1 MRREWSERVF
11 AALVRCYPRGF
22 RERYGVE
29 MQEFY
34 RDALR
39 EHGARAWMH
48 AVPDVLLGAVRER
61 CSHPESRRHPEPRS
75 HPERSEGP
83 ALVHL
88 SYTTTGDGML
98 RGLMQDLS
106 FATRIF
112 RKNPLFTAVA
122 VLVIA
127 LGTGAVSTIFS
138 VANAVV
144 LQPVPGVSQAS
155 GLVNIERTHGNGNG
169 SLSASYP
176 YYEQLA
182 ARTRSMSGIAAWS
195 MVNLTVSTGGE
206 GVAGLGNIVSGN
218 YFKVLGVTPALGRFF
233 SVEEGSVRGANPVV
247 VLSHGFWLRRFGGDS
262 SIVGRPVLVNGRSY
276 TVIGVTPAGFSG
288 LYPMLRT
295 DAFVPLMM
303 QEHLRPGG
311 RLDSQGSAWL
321 ELFGR
326 MAPGVTQKVAGEELA
341 SITKQLT
348 DDPSTGTPTF
358 MKEFSGAR
366 VTRVWGLPSEAA
378 GAVLGFFVVLLVLA
392 GVVLLIASVNVAS
405 MLLARSVVRRREIA
419 VRVALGAGR
428 ARLIR
433 QLLTESTLLF
443 VLGGGAGTLLA
454 VYGTR
459 LLARIELPVDV
470 PLVLNVSPDARVLA
484 VTLAI
489 ALVTGLVFGLA
500 PALQGTRQDIATT
513 LRASGA
519 GAGQSRSRMRNA
531 LVIGQVAMSLLL
543 LTVSGLFVRALE
555 KGRKVEIG
563 FDATSV
569 ATAALDVST
578 SGYDSTRVLTFYAQ
592 LADRVALLPGV
603 TSVGYARVLPLSSN
617 NMGTAI
623 SIPTYTPPGG
633 AMGAEFN
640 VSNNL
645 VDAGFFAAT
654 RLPMVRGRA
663 LSADDR
669 ARSGRVAVVNEA
681 FASEYFPTGDAVG
694 QSFGYNGAP
703 LTIVGVAR
711 NAKNGKLD
719 EKPEPFLYLPMWFD
733 TRGATTIL
741 VRTSGDASVMGP
753 AITRAMHELDPILP
767 PPTYTTLE
775 KSISVSLLPQR
786 FAVAVT
792 GALGILG
799 LLLAA
804 VGLYGVLSFS
814 IMQRTREIGVRV
826 ALGALRMDVLRLVV
840 GEGMKLVGIG
850 IGIGL
855 ALSLGASQA
864 LRTFLFGVSPADP
877 VALLGTM
884 ALLAGTALVACYIP
898 ARRAAGVEPV
908 VALRQD

>member
-1 MRREWSERVF
+1 MRRAWSERVF
-11 AALVRCYPRGF
+11 AALVRCYPREF

-39 EHGARAWMH
+39 ENGARAWMR
-48 AVPDVLLGAVRER
+48 AIPDALLGAARER
-61 CSHPESRRHPEPRS
+61 AREAFSSR
-75 HPERSEGP
+75 PERSEGP
-83 ALVHL
+83 AVAVAVPHL

-98 RGLMQDLS
+98 QSILQDLS
-106 FATRIF
+106 FATRII
-112 RKNPLFTAVA
+112 RKNPLFTGVA

-138 VANAVV
+138 IANAVV
-144 LQPVPGVSQAS
+144 LQPVPGVTHANE
-155 GLVNIERTHGNGNG
+155 LVNIERMHGDGSG

-176 YYEQLA
+176 YYEQLSQ
-182 ARTRSMSGIAAWS
+182 RSRSMSGIAAWS
-195 MVNLTVSTGGE
+195 MVNITVSTGGE

-218 YFKVLGVTPALGRFF
+218 YFRVLDIKPFLGRFF
-233 SVEEGSVRGANPVV
+233 SAEEGSVRGASPVV
-247 VLSHGFWLRRFGGDS
+247 VLSHAFWLRRFGGDS
-262 SIVGRPVLVNGRSY
+262 GIVGKPVLVNGRSY
-276 TVIGVTPAGFSG
+276 TVIGVSPARFSG

-326 MAPGVTQKVAGEELA
+326 LAPGTSREAAAKELA
-341 SITKQLT
+341 AVTKQVT
-348 DDPSTGTPTF
+348 EDPSTGTPSF
-358 MKEFSGAR
+358 MKDFTGAK
-366 VTRVWGLPSEAA
+366 VTRVSGLPSDAA
-378 GAVLGFFVVLLVLA
+378 GAVMGFFAVLLVLA

-443 VLGGGAGTLLA
+443 VLGGGAGALLA
-454 VYGTR
+454 EYGTR
-459 LLARIELPVDV
+459 VLARIELPVDV
-470 PLVLNVSPDARVLA
+470 PLVLDVSPDARVLG
-484 VTLAI
+484 VTLFI
-489 ALVTGLVFGLA
+489 ALVTGIVFGLA
-500 PALQGTRQDIATT
+500 PAMQGTRQDIATT

-519 GAGQSRSRMRNA
+519 GAGQRRSRMRNA

-543 LTVSGLFVRALE
+543 LTVSGLFVRALD

-563 FDATSV
+563 FDATNV
-569 ATAALDVST
+569 AVAALDVST
-578 SGYDSTRVLTFYAQ
+578 SGYDSTRSSAFYGQ
-592 LADRVALLPGV
+592 LAERVSAIPGV
-603 TSVGYARVLPLSSN
+603 TSVGFARVLPLSMN

-623 SIPTYTPPGG
+623 SIPAYTPPGQ
-633 AMGAEFN
+633 AMGADFN
-640 VSNNL
+640 VTNNL
-645 VDAGFFAAT
+645 VDAGFFTAT
-654 RLPMVRGRA
+654 RLPMARGRA

-669 ARSGRVAVVNEA
+669 ARSAPVAVVNEA
-681 FASEYFPTGDAVG
+681 FAKQYFPNADAVG
-694 QSFGYNGAP
+694 QAIGYNGASV
-703 LTIVGVAR
+703 TIVGVAR
-711 NAKNGKLD
+711 NAKNGKLNED
-719 EKPEPFLYLPMWFD
+719 PEPFLYLPMWFD
-733 TRGATTIL
+733 GRSATNIL
-741 VRTSGDASVMGP
+741 VRTAGDASVMGP
-753 AITRAMHELDPILP
+753 AITRAMHEIDPILP
-767 PPTYTTLE
+767 PPTYTTLQ
-775 KSISVSLLPQR
+775 KSISVALLPQR

-826 ALGALRMDVLRLVV
+826 ALGALRMDVFRLVV
-840 GEGMKLVGIG
+840 GEGMTLVGIG

-877 VALLGTM
+877 VALLGTVV
-884 ALLAGTALVACYIP
+884 LLAATALVACYIP
-898 ARRAAGVEPV
+898 ARRAAGVEPI
-908 VALRQD
+908 VALRQE